1 MEVKNMDI
9 IRIFEIIGLV
19 STGILVICLV
29 ICIIGYIQILRLHQ
43 STLVPG
49 KSGDDQILP
58 SDIPIPEKLLEE
70 LMKKPDEELAE
81 FAAEITDGDVDEL
94 RLIFSMWMRVYQSN
108 KKTYTASELQIIL
121 KFNQDLLGFID
132 QLIMIS
138 VEGRADLQTSV
149 NNEYSPATIDK
160 EISEVSTEVYNAVKQ
175 SIVWTEPLLS
185 EEYVNQYII
194 RRTRH
199 VLLQIVIR
207 DQSQE

>member
-1 MEVKNMDI
+1 MSISNI
-9 IRIFEIIGLV
+9 IEIISLMSIGL
-19 STGILVICLV
+19 LVICL
-29 ICIIGYIQILRLHQ
+29 IIALFGYIQMLKLHQ
-43 STLVPG
+43 STLIPG
-49 KSGDDQILP
+49 KSGDDQIVP

-70 LMKKPDEELAE
+70 LMRKPDEELTELAD
-81 FAAEITDGDVDEL
+81 EITNGDVDEL
-94 RLIFSMWMRVYQSN
+94 RLVFSMWMRVYQSN

-149 NNEYSPATIDK
+149 NNEYNPATLDK
-160 EISEVSTEVYNAVKQ
+160 EISEISTEVYNAVKQ

-185 EEYVNQYII
+185 KEYVNQYII

-207 DQSQE
+207 NQS

>member
-1 MEVKNMDI
+1 MSISNI
-9 IRIFEIIGLV
+9 IEIVSLVSIGL
-19 STGILVICLV
+19 LVICLL
-29 ICIIGYIQILRLHQ
+29 ISLFGYIQILKLHQ
-43 STLVPG
+43 STLIPG
-49 KSGDDQILP
+49 KSGDDQIVP

-94 RLIFSMWMRVYQSN
+94 RLVFSMWMRVYKSN

-149 NNEYSPATIDK
+149 SNEYNPATLDK
-160 EISEVSTEVYNAVKQ
+160 EISDISTEVYNAVKQ

-185 EEYVNQYII
+185 KEYVNQYII